1 MWCLKLKCSMIFG
14 SYSQFI
20 CLGGYA
26 ISYNGKT
33 FESQPNS
40 PRGGGG
46 GGPKPTLSS
55 FPSYVCFLR
64 KPKLYWVETFS
75 PSLVVPPSSLVYLS
89 LRMPTTYSLAHFP
102 FYNALLVGSQWWC
115 FIHLSHGLHF
125 CSRFLIRWGLLLIL
139 LKLALD
145 AEWCSA
151 DDFPQGTIILIYS
164 GWIWSPAHRGLTG

>member
-1 MWCLKLKCSMIFG
+1 MVPKLEMLNDFWVILPIYLFG
-14 SYSQFI
+14 WVCYFLQWEN
-20 CLGGYA
+20 LREP
-26 ISYNGKT
+26 T
-33 FESQPNS
+33 QQPKG
-40 PRGGGG
+40 RG

-75 PSLVVPPSSLVYLS
+75 PSLVVPPSSLLYLS

-125 CSRFLIRWGLLLIL
+125 CSRFLIRWGLLLVL

-145 AEWCSA
+145 AQWFSA